1 MENEEN
7 AKSSNITENQRVRVV
22 IVGAGFAALAA
33 IKELSK
39 ADVDVILIDR
49 DPYSTFQPFLYQVA
63 TGGLNPGD
71 ITVSARAYSA
81 KYRNLSFQRGNMTGI
96 DREARAVQLE
106 DGREVR
112 YDYLIVSAGVG
123 PNFFGVKGARE
134 HAPTIYTRAE
144 SLHVRDRVMQSLEMV
159 AEKHPDA
166 PEPVFVVV
174 GGGATGVEMAGA
186 LAELR
191 STAVPLAYGDLDAS
205 RVRIVLVEM
214 LDHLL
219 SPFAPKLQ
227 RYTAEALRKRGVE
240 LRLNTAV
247 REVRPDSVVI
257 GDDEVLPT
265 AVTIWATGVTTRDE
279 VKNWSLTQGKGG
291 RIRVNNDLRSIDDE
305 RVFAAGDIAITEDS
319 PLPQLAQPAIQ
330 MGRHAAQQIRRLIAG
345 KTTQPF
351 KYADRG
357 IMATIGRSSAVV
369 ELPVGI
375 KLKGWLAW
383 IAWLFLHIYAL
394 MGGRNRIAAMAN
406 LSVRYLTWKRSANVI
421 VGDPP
426 RKN

>member
-1 MENEEN
+1 MAEN
-7 AKSSNITENQRVRVV
+7 TESRVRVV

-39 ADVDVILIDR
+39 ENIDVVLVDR

-71 ITVSARAYSA
+71 ITVSARAFSA
-81 KYRNLSFQRGNMTGI
+81 KYRRVRFVRGNVTQM
-96 DREARAVQLE
+96 DPAAREIELA
-106 DGREVR
+106 DGRRVP
-112 YDYLIVSAGVG
+112 YDYLIISAGVG
-123 PNFFGVKGARE
+123 PNFFGVPGAKE

-144 SLHVRDRVMQSLEMV
+144 ALHVRDRVMESLELV
-159 AEKHPDA
+159 AEERPNA

-191 STAVPLAYGDLDAS
+191 STAVPLAYPGLDPK

-214 LDHLL
+214 LDNLL
-219 SPFAPKLQ
+219 SPFGEKLQ
-227 RYTAEALRKRGVE
+227 EYTAEALRKREVE
-240 LRLNTAV
+240 LRLGTSV
-247 REVRPDSVVI
+247 KEVRPDSVVI
-257 GDDEVLPT
+257 GDGEELPT

-279 VKNWSLTQGKGG
+279 VKDWGFEQGQGG
-291 RIRVNNDLRSIDDE
+291 RIRVSHDLRTPADP
-305 RVFAAGDIAITEDS
+305 RVFAAGDIAVIDDQA
-319 PLPQLAQPAIQ
+319 LPQLAQPAIQ
-330 MGRHAAQQIRRLIAG
+330 MGRHAARQIRRLLQG
-345 KTTQPF
+345 KTTEPF
-351 KYADRG
+351 KYSDRG

-375 KLKGWLAW
+375 RLKGLFAW

-406 LSVRYLTWKRSANVI
+406 LTVRYLTWKRSANVI

-426 RKN
+426 QNRT